1 MNDESSLNSQIRD
14 ALEQID
20 ASLSGSG
27 RAFITAA
34 AYQSVAHTIALALQ
48 NAVAQQQHAYV
59 LRNALVA
66 SAATA
71 ILEGKREE
79 ADAILAMAESKL
91 ISRNVA
97 EEIEQLLSALRSVD
111 NELRKWRDASEE
123 PLARQAAASAASA

>member
-1 MNDESSLNSQIRD
+1 MTRESSLNDQIRD
-14 ALEQID
+14 ALEQIE

-34 AYQSVAHTIALALQ
+34 AYQSVAHAIALAMQ

-66 SAATA
+66 SAANA

-79 ADAILAMAESKL
+79 ADAILAMADSKAV
-91 ISRNVA
+91 SRNVA
-97 EEIEQLLSALRSVD
+97 DEIEQLLSALRAFD
-111 NELRKWRDASEE
+111 NELRKWREPPEE
-123 PLARQAAASAASA
+123 PLARQAAASA